1 MARGWTKIPLD
12 TKLTNN
18 TDETSIGVGL
28 AELENGFVTEQGTH
42 SRFPR
47 LTLFTR
53 LHDAGRVYLHD
64 WRGDLVAATSNGRF
78 YRLARDGTV
87 HDRTKVVV
95 QGGRRVVFAKTEDEI
110 VMAAGAQMVR
120 YSGERT
126 ELLDESGTAPNSTHC
141 GYIDGY
147 IVALEVGSGRFW
159 HSDAGLARVW
169 NTLSLFA
176 ANGSPD
182 NITGLIVTPYR
193 ELILAGPKS
202 TEQFE
207 RLSGGTLPFFRRWS
221 IGEGLYHPHMMTFAN
236 NGVYLI
242 NHLREFVRFAGQQ
255 SQSVGD
261 EMGKVIEKIDN
272 WNDAWMGGFP
282 DNPLHICGQ
291 KFLVL
296 QFPHA
301 TNRYDTKG
309 VTLLFDYRQQRFSR
323 LFGWHDGLGVPDRY
337 PVWSHWT
344 IWGRHFFGGE
354 GVVYEAVAPSG

>member
-1 MARGWTKIPLD
+1 MARDWVTVPIDG
-12 TKLTNN
+12 KLTGNV
-18 TDETSIGVGL
+18 DETSISDGL

-47 LTLFTR
+47 LQIFAR
-53 LHDAGRVYLHD
+53 LHDQGRAYLHD

-78 YRLARDGTV
+78 YRVSRDATV
-87 HDRTKVVV
+87 HDKTKVAI
-95 QGGRRVVFAKTEDEI
+95 QGGRRVVFAKTEDEL
-110 VMAAGAQMVR
+110 VMAAGAQIIR
-120 YSGERT
+120 YGGDRT
-126 ELLDESGTAPNSTHC
+126 ELLDESGVAPLSTHV

-147 IVALEVGSGRFW
+147 IVALEINSGRFY

-207 RLSGGTLPFFRRWS
+207 RLAGGTLPFFRRWS
-221 IGEGLYHPHMMTFAN
+221 IGEGLYHPHMMSFAN

-242 NHLREFVRFAGQQ
+242 NHLLEFVRFTGQQ
-255 SQSVGD
+255 SKSAGD
-261 EMGKVIEKIDN
+261 AMGKVFEKIDN
-272 WNDAWMGGFP
+272 WTDAWLGGFP
-282 DNPLHICGQ
+282 DMPLHIRGQ

-296 QFPHA
+296 QFPRA
-301 TNRYDTKG
+301 TNRYGTKG
-309 VTLLFDYRQQRFSR
+309 VTFLFDYRQDRFSR
-323 LFGWHDGLGVPDRY
+323 LYGWHDGLGVPQRY

-344 IWGRHFFGGE
+344 LWGRHFFGGE
-354 GVVYEAVAPSG
+354 GVIYEVV